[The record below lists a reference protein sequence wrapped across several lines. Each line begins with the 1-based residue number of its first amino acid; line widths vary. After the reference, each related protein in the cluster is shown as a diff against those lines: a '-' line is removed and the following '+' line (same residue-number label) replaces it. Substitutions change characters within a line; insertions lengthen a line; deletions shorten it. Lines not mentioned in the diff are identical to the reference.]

1 MEFKF
6 NFRTA
11 IDVYV
16 IIAETL
22 EHLLTSDSESSQ
34 CIFVDRNQV
43 WFNAIQIS
51 DKQDIGLYETVLP
64 PMWKRIYAAFVKS
77 DSLQIPIYADEW
89 FTERLGCLSV
99 DAFVNGCIACA
110 EKNPIIWERIL
121 IGAGEKR
128 DYRTFLNYVINN

>member
-77 DSLQIPIYADEW
+77 D
-89 FTERLGCLSV
+89 
-99 DAFVNGCIACA
+99 
-110 EKNPIIWERIL
+110 
-121 IGAGEKR
+121 
-128 DYRTFLNYVINN
+128 